1 MGIDQL
7 NIMNDLKSIKG
18 IIRLH
23 LWIESDKGMM
33 LGLGRTQ
40 LIENIEKYGSLQTA
54 AKKMGISYR
63 AAWGRIK
70 KTEEVLGCKLLE
82 KSSGGYQLTELGKEL
97 NEMFRVWFNN
107 IEDYA
112 LKEADKIFPWTSIP
126 FKDQD

>member
-1 MGIDQL
+1 MK
-7 NIMNDLKSIKG
+7 DLKG

-23 LWIESDKGMM
+23 LWIESNKGMM
-33 LGLGRTQ
+33 LGIGRSQ

-82 KSSGGYQLTELGKEL
+82 KNSGGYQLTQMGKEL
-97 NEMFRVWFNN
+97 NEMFRVWFNRV
-107 IEDYA
+107 EDYA
-112 LKEADKIFPWTSIP
+112 LEEAEKIFPWSSTP
-126 FKDQD
+126 FKDEE